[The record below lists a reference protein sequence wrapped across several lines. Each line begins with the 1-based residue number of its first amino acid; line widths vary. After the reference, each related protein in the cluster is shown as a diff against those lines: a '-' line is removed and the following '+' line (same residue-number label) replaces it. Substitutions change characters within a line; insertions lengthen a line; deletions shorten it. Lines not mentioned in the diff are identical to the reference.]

1 MDVLVTGG
9 SGFLGS
15 HVVDILLDRG
25 YAVKIVDRK
34 QPLQSKVDFLNIDVT
49 DYESITKAV
58 RDVDYVYHL
67 AAVADIEEAQQR
79 PLNTVKVNIL
89 GTANVLE
96 ASRVNKVKRVVLA
109 SSIYVYSKY
118 GSFYRVSK
126 QTCESLCETYYEV
139 YNLPYT
145 IIRYGSLYGPRAG
158 KDNRMFTIINEALT
172 KGRITYTD
180 IAESREFIHVYDAA
194 RYSVEILD
202 EKYENSCVLLTGEQR
217 IRINELV
224 EMINEIF
231 GNRLKI
237 VRSNEVNESHYRIT
251 PYFLKETHAKRIALD
266 HYVDL
271 GEGILNYINELK
283 KEKEYQS

>member
-15 HVVDILLDRG
+15 YVVDVLLDRG

-34 QPLQSKVDFLNIDVT
+34 QPRQSKVDFLNIDVT
-49 DYESITKAV
+49 DFEAIMEAIRGV
-58 RDVDYVYHL
+58 DVVYHL

-96 ASRVNKVKRVVLA
+96 ASRISGVKRVVLA
-109 SSIYVYSKY
+109 SSVYVYSKY
-118 GSFYRVSK
+118 GSFYRVAK

-158 KDNRMFTIINEALT
+158 KDNRIFNIINEAIT
-172 KGRITYTD
+172 RGTITYTD
-180 IAESREFIHVYDAA
+180 VAESREFIHIYDAA

-202 EKYENSCVLLTGEQR
+202 KRYENCCVLLTGEQR

-231 GNRLKI
+231 GNKLRI
-237 VRSNEVNESHYRIT
+237 VRSNKVNESHYKST
-251 PYFLKETHAKRIALD
+251 PYFFKETYAKRIALD

-271 GEGILNYINELK
+271 GEGLLNYIYELK
-283 KEKEYQS
+283 KEKGDI

>member
-1 MDVLVTGG
+1 MNVLVTGG

-15 HVVDILLDRG
+15 YVVDVLLDRG
-25 YAVKIVDRK
+25 YTVKIVDRE
-34 QPLQSKVDFLNIDVT
+34 QPRQSKVDFLDIDVT
-49 DYESITKAV
+49 DYEAITEAIRGV
-58 RDVDYVYHL
+58 DVVYHL

-96 ASRVNKVKRVVLA
+96 ASRINGVKRVVLA
-109 SSIYVYSKY
+109 SSVYVYSKY

-126 QTCESLCETYYEV
+126 QTCESLCETYYEI
-139 YNLPYT
+139 YNLSYT

-158 KDNRMFTIINEALT
+158 KDNRIFNIINEALT

-180 IAESREFIHVYDAA
+180 VAESREFIHVYDAA

-202 EKYENSCVLLTGEQR
+202 EKYENCCVLLTGEQR

-224 EMINEIF
+224 EMVNEIF

-237 VRSNEVNESHYRIT
+237 VRSNELNESHYKRT

-271 GEGILNYINELK
+271 GEGILNYIYELK
-283 KEKEYQS
+283 KEKGDI

>member
-15 HVVDILLDRG
+15 YVVDVLLDRG

-34 QPLQSKVDFLNIDVT
+34 QPRQSKVDFLNISVT
-49 DYESITKAV
+49 DFEAITEV
-58 RDVDYVYHL
+58 MRGVDYVYHL

-79 PLNTVKVNIL
+79 SLNTVKVNIL

-96 ASRVNKVKRVVLA
+96 ASRINGVKRVVLA
-109 SSIYVYSKY
+109 SSVYVHSKY

-126 QTCESLCETYYEV
+126 QTCESLCEVYYEV
-139 YNLPYT
+139 HNLPYT

-158 KDNRMFTIINEALT
+158 KDNRIFNIINEAIT
-172 KGRITYTD
+172 RGTITYTD
-180 IAESREFIHVYDAA
+180 VAESREFIHVYDAA
-194 RYSVEILD
+194 RYSVDILD
-202 EKYENSCVLLTGEQR
+202 KKYENSCVLLTGEQR
-217 IRINELV
+217 IEINELV

-237 VRSNEVNESHYRIT
+237 VRSNEVNESHYKRT

-271 GEGILNYINELK
+271 GEGILNYIYELK
-283 KEKEYQS
+283 KEKGNV